1 VGAAQFHI
9 GGSSTVAN
17 GQEIDIWGP
26 QLGPTPPSSS
36 VTNYV
41 PYSQQ
46 IGGASWNQY
55 CAANSSNMTLN
66 TTDVTAPDGSKTAT
80 SYVTPNTST
89 CGSAGSWGAFANVA
103 GGLSVGQ
110 TYTASIW
117 LKGASGGEGVVLGL
131 NDCAN
136 TNVTLT
142 TSWRRYTYTASTIPS
157 SVASCELG
165 TGIRGFQFLS
175 TNSTIYAWGA
185 QLETA
190 SIAGPYV
197 ATLDSPITAPIDS
210 TNFLESSDQINGNGW
225 EATTGMTVAQTT
237 AISAPDS
244 SNTAYAVSGTSTNS
258 ELTAHIANPGL
269 YDGAQVTASVYLS
282 VPAGSTLSN
291 INISLINGTAA
302 GSTTVVT
309 QSVSLSSNWQRFSI
323 TGTNLN
329 GLTGLV
335 FLIGGSNTLPANQT
349 IYVWGG
355 QMVMGAS
362 PGALIPTQNTTTNNS
377 NGASTTLSPNGLNM
391 AFSYD
396 AFGNMISSGNFN
408 FQQSYTTA
416 NQLSGWAY
424 DPSGNLVND
433 GLGNTYAYDAEG
445 KITGVGGY
453 TYVYDADGNRVSKS
467 GSTAIDH
474 FYFGGR
480 EVATLSGGQ
489 WTDLIYGTSGL
500 LAEVPGTQYGAPT
513 YRMMDQLGTQVGTL
527 DPSGVLLS
535 LTDYAPFG
543 QVFNGGSNDP
553 YKFTGKERDTE
564 SGNDYFGARYYES
577 GVGRFMSPDWST
589 KEEPVPYAKLYDPQT
604 LNLYAYV
611 GNNPLSAVDVDGHI
625 SLLAG
630 IGTSSCAGE
639 GSVGCSP
646 AEIEQQ
652 QAPQQAIKAQQQSS
666 STGGLTPAQLQN
678 IKNAAM
684 QLAAKDAKTFAKG
697 IPGFSLKAFDSELQN
712 ATYVQD
718 PHGTNGS
725 VEANTVSTGRMSG
738 RSTHLYADF
747 FSDTPERQ
755 AGVLVH
761 ENIHRY
767 TGWTDSNVF
776 YQFQHLGMTSGE
788 VKNFTSFGNTDGIT
802 TWILRMAK

>member
-1 VGAAQFHI
+1 MLD
-9 GGSSTVAN
+9 SSINLRLSSMLMTA
-17 GQEIDIWGP
+17 
-26 QLGPTPPSSS
+26 SS
-36 VTNYV
+36 V
-41 PYSQQ
+41 
-46 IGGASWNQY
+46 
-55 CAANSSNMTLN
+55 
-66 TTDVTAPDGSKTAT
+66 
-80 SYVTPNTST
+80 
-89 CGSAGSWGAFANVA
+89 
-103 GGLSVGQ
+103 
-110 TYTASIW
+110 
-117 LKGASGGEGVVLGL
+117 
-131 NDCAN
+131 
-136 TNVTLT
+136 LT
-142 TSWRRYTYTASTIPS
+142 TK
-157 SVASCELG
+157 G
-165 TGIRGFQFLS
+165 
-175 TNSTIYAWGA
+175 
-185 QLETA
+185 
-190 SIAGPYV
+190 
-197 ATLDSPITAPIDS
+197 
-210 TNFLESSDQINGNGW
+210 
-225 EATTGMTVAQTT
+225 
-237 AISAPDS
+237 
-244 SNTAYAVSGTSTNS
+244 
-258 ELTAHIANPGL
+258 
-269 YDGAQVTASVYLS
+269 
-282 VPAGSTLSN
+282 
-291 INISLINGTAA
+291 
-302 GSTTVVT
+302 
-309 QSVSLSSNWQRFSI
+309 RFS
-323 TGTNLN
+323 
-329 GLTGLV
+329 
-335 FLIGGSNTLPANQT
+335 
-349 IYVWGG
+349 
-355 QMVMGAS
+355 
-362 PGALIPTQNTTTNNS
+362 
-377 NGASTTLSPNGLNM
+377 
-391 AFSYD
+391 
-396 AFGNMISSGNFN
+396 
-408 FQQSYTTA
+408 
-416 NQLSGWAY
+416 
-424 DPSGNLVND
+424 
-433 GLGNTYAYDAEG
+433 
-445 KITGVGGY
+445 
-453 TYVYDADGNRVSKS
+453 KS
-467 GSTAIDH
+467 R
-474 FYFGGR
+474 Y
-480 EVATLSGGQ
+480 
-489 WTDLIYGTSGL
+489 
-500 LAEVPGTQYGAPT
+500 
-513 YRMMDQLGTQVGTL
+513 
-527 DPSGVLLS
+527 
-535 LTDYAPFG
+535 
-543 QVFNGGSNDP
+543 
-553 YKFTGKERDTE
+553 TGKERDAE